1 MAGAGIEV
9 KLDREYE
16 KILEALG
23 RASSANLLAV
33 ARFAG
38 GEFSKKRRRL

>member
-33 ARFAG
+33 APLRGASFP
-38 GEFSKKRRRL
+38 R